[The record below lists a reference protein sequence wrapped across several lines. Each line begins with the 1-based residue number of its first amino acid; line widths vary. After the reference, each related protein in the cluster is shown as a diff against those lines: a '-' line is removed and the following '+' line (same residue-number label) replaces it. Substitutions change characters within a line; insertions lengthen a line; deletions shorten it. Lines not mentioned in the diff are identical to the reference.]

1 MKFRRLAIIAI
12 AAAATV
18 VAVAACSDSKSSSTT
33 STTVSGGPIGG
44 NVLAPVVLSPT
55 NTSATVKVGT
65 VVTFDMGM
73 PQSGGTFVAVSDNE
87 KVFAVDSVGRTEGGT
102 TYNAG
107 GKALA
112 AGVAKVAVSFRGSTN
127 GVGSPTI
134 FTITVQ

>member
-1 MKFRRLAIIAI
+1 MRIRTLAIVTL
-12 AAAATV
+12 AAASIV
-18 VAVAACSDSKSSSTT
+18 GLAACSDSKSSST
-33 STTVSGGPIGG
+33 STTTGPIGG

-55 NTSATVKVGT
+55 KTTATVKVGT

-73 PQSGGTFVAVSDNE
+73 PQSGGTFVAVSDDT

-112 AGVAKVAVSFRGSTN
+112 AGVAKVAVTFRGSTN
-127 GVGSPTI
+127 GMGSPTI